1 MSGPTPAAHRLM
13 DAPVTGAAPL
23 PFAGASRA
31 ELEALLRQA
40 LTRGLHGLCFSA
52 YLPGQSPE
60 HGSQL
65 DEAQILARL
74 ELIRPHTRWVRS
86 FACTDGNQLVPRVAH
101 SMGLKTMVGAWLGTD
116 RAKNEVEL
124 AAAIEVARAGH
135 ADLLAIGNE
144 VLLREDLPEA
154 ELIDYLQRARAA
166 APGVPIGY
174 VDAYYLFCQHP
185 RLVEACDVL
194 LINCYPFWE
203 YCALEHS
210 LAYMKEMYAR
220 VERVAGGRRIIIS
233 ETGWPSAGT
242 PVGAAVPS
250 EENALRYL
258 LATLDWTDRANIEL
272 FYFAA
277 FDEAW
282 KAGPEGD
289 RGVTW
294 GLWDQDGRPKYVR

>member
-1 MSGPTPAAHRLM
+1 MSGPTPAANRLM
-13 DAPVTGAAPL
+13 DAPVVGGGLAH
-23 PFAGASRA
+23 AGATHA
-31 ELEALLRQA
+31 ELVALLRQA
-40 LTRGLHGLCFSA
+40 LLKGLHGLCFSA
-52 YLPGQSPE
+52 YLPGQSPDLNT
-60 HGSQL
+60 QL
-65 DEAQILARL
+65 GDAQILARL
-74 ELIRPHTRWVRS
+74 EVIRRSTRWVRTFS
-86 FACTDGNQLVPRVAH
+86 CTDGNERTPRLAHQL
-101 SMGLKTMVGAWLGTD
+101 GLKTLVGAWLGTD

-124 AAAIEVARAGH
+124 ASAIEVARAGH

-154 ELIDYLQRARAA
+154 ELIDYLRRARAA
-166 APGVPIGY
+166 LPDVQLGY

-194 LINCYPFWE
+194 LANCYPFWE
-203 YCALEHS
+203 YCDLEHS
-210 LAYMKEMYAR
+210 LAYMKEMHAR
-220 VERVAGGRRIIIS
+220 VERIAEGRPVIIS

-258 LATLDWTDRANIEL
+258 LATLEWTGEAGIDL

-294 GLWDQDGRPKYVR
+294 GLWDQDGKPKYGL

>member
-1 MSGPTPAAHRLM
+1 MSGPTPIANRLM
-13 DAPVTGAAPL
+13 DAPVAGGRL
-23 PFAGASRA
+23 PHAGASRA
-31 ELEALLRQA
+31 ELAALLRQA
-40 LTRGLHGLCFSA
+40 LARGLHGLCFSA
-52 YLPGQSPE
+52 YLPGQSPDLNT
-60 HGSQL
+60 QL
-65 DEAQILARL
+65 GEAQILARL
-74 ELIRPHTRWVRS
+74 EIIRPFTRWVRTFS
-86 FACTDGNQLVPRVAH
+86 CTDGNEKTPRLAHQL
-101 SMGLKTMVGAWLGTD
+101 GLKTLVGAWLGTD

-124 AAAIEVARAGH
+124 ERAIAVARAGH
-135 ADLLAIGNE
+135 ADILAIGNE

-154 ELIDYLQRARAA
+154 ELVDYLRRAKAA
-166 APGVPIGY
+166 LPGVPISY

-194 LINCYPFWE
+194 LANCYPFWE
-203 YCALEHS
+203 YCDLEHA
-210 LAYMKEMYAR
+210 LAYMKEMHAR
-220 VERVAGGRRIIIS
+220 VVKVAGGRPVVIS

-258 LATLDWTDRANIEL
+258 LATLEWTEAAGIDL
-272 FYFAA
+272 FYFSA

-294 GLWDQDGRPKYVR
+294 GLWDQDGKPKYGV

>member
-1 MSGPTPAAHRLM
+1 MSGPTPLANRLM
-13 DAPVTGAAPL
+13 DAPVTGGGL
-23 PFAGASRA
+23 PHAGATRG
-31 ELEALLRQA
+31 ELAALLRKA
-40 LTRGLHGLCFSA
+40 LAAGLHGLCFSA
-52 YLPGQSPE
+52 YLPGQSPDL
-60 HGSQL
+60 GTQL
-65 DEAQILARL
+65 DDAQILARL
-74 ELIRPHTRWVRS
+74 EVIRPYTRWIRTFS
-86 FACTDGNQLVPRVAH
+86 CTDGNQRTPRLAH
-101 SMGLKTMVGAWLGTD
+101 QLGMKTLVGAWLGTD

-124 AAAIEVARAGH
+124 ASAIEVARAGH
-135 ADLLAIGNE
+135 VDLLAIGNE

-154 ELIDYLQRARAA
+154 ELIDYLRRARAA
-166 APGVPIGY
+166 VPGVPIGY

-194 LINCYPFWE
+194 LANCYPFWE
-203 YCALEHS
+203 YCGLEHS

-220 VERVAGGRRIIIS
+220 VERIAEGRHIVIS

-258 LATLDWTDRANIEL
+258 LATLEWTGAAGIDL

-294 GLWDQDGRPKYVR
+294 GLWDQDGRPKYGL

>member
-1 MSGPTPAAHRLM
+1 MSGPTPAALRIM
-13 DAPVTGAAPL
+13 DAPVAGAGPL
-23 PFAGASRA
+23 AHAGASRA
-31 ELEALLRQA
+31 ELAALLRAA
-40 LTRGLHGLCFSA
+40 LARGLHGLCFSA
-52 YLPGQSPE
+52 YQPGQSPE

-65 DEAQILARL
+65 SEAQITARL
-74 ELIRPHTRWVRS
+74 EIVRPHTRWIRS
-86 FACTDGNQLVPRVAH
+86 FSCTDGNEAVPRLAKA
-101 SMGLKTMVGAWLGTD
+101 MGLKTLVGAWLGPD
-116 RAKNEVEL
+116 LAKNEVEL
-124 AAAIEVARAGH
+124 AAAIEVAKAGH
-135 ADLLAIGNE
+135 ADVLAIGNE
-144 VLLREDLPEA
+144 VLLREDLPLEA
-154 ELIDYLQRARAA
+154 LVDYLRRARAA
-166 APGVPIGY
+166 LPGVPISY

-185 RLVEACDVL
+185 ALVEACDL
-194 LINCYPFWE
+194 LLANCYPFWE
-203 YCALEHS
+203 YCGLDHA

-220 VERVAGGRRIIIS
+220 VSRVAGGRRVIIS

-258 LATLDWTDRANIEL
+258 LATLEWVEAEGIDL

-294 GLWDQDGRPKYVR
+294 GLWDQDGRPKYGV

>member
-1 MSGPTPAAHRLM
+1 MSGPTPIANRLM
-13 DAPVTGAAPL
+13 DAPVAGGGL
-23 PFAGASRA
+23 PHAGASKA
-31 ELEALLRQA
+31 ELAALLRQA
-40 LTRGLHGLCFSA
+40 LARGLHGLCFSA
-52 YLPGQSPE
+52 YLPGQSPDLNT
-60 HGSQL
+60 QL
-65 DEAQILARL
+65 GEAQILARL
-74 ELIRPHTRWVRS
+74 EIIRPFTRWVRTFS
-86 FACTDGNQLVPRVAH
+86 CTDGNERTPRLAH
-101 SMGLKTMVGAWLGTD
+101 RLGLKTLVGAWLGTD

-124 AAAIEVARAGH
+124 QAAIAVARAGH
-135 ADLLAIGNE
+135 ADILAIGNE

-154 ELIDYLQRARAA
+154 ELVDSLRRAKAA
-166 APGVPIGY
+166 LPGVPISY

-194 LINCYPFWE
+194 LTNCYPFWE
-203 YCALEHS
+203 YCDLEHS
-210 LAYMKEMYAR
+210 LAYMKEMHAR
-220 VERVAGGRRIIIS
+220 VVAVAGGRRVIIS

-258 LATLDWTDRANIEL
+258 LATLEWTEAAGIDL
-272 FYFAA
+272 FYFSA

-294 GLWDQDGRPKYVR
+294 GLWDQDGKPKYGV